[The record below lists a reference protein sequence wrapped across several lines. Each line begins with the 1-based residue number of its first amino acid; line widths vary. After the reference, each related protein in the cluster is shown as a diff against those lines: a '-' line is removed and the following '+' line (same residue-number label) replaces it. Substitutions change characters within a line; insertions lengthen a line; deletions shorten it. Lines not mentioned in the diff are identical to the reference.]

1 MLRLE
6 LMVRDLDTSLA
17 FYKDILGFT
26 DRDYSASASYRPL
39 QRGPVRISL
48 QDITTLP
55 VDHPLVRHGP
65 VGGGI
70 EIVLE
75 VEDIETYYNE
85 ARQQWPIATELAIR
99 PWGLTDFR
107 LLDPDGYYWRP
118 TST

>member
-6 LMVRDLDTSLA
+6 LFVRDLED
-17 FYKDILGFT
+17 GG
-26 DRDYSASASYRPL
+26 ASESYRPL
-39 QRGPVRISL
+39 QRGAARISL
-48 QDITTLP
+48 QDIATLP
-55 VDHPLVRHGP
+55 PDHPLVASGP

-75 VEDIETYYNE
+75 VDDIEIFHE
-85 ARQQWPIATELAIR
+85 EVRRKWPIASELATR